1 MDYTVLDLET
11 TGLSRYYDKIIEIAA
26 VRYRDGQKHAEF
38 HTFVNPNRKIPSFI
52 TSLTGINNQMV
63 ENAPTIKEV
72 LPKFKSFLENS
83 VIVAHN
89 ATFDHG
95 FLSYNYEKHLSE
107 ELVNKKICTRKL
119 ANRILPDLP
128 SKRLSS
134 LCNYFNI
141 VNEQEHRAMGDTMAT
156 ITLFHHFRDVLNN
169 KGLNTINDVS
179 NFESWP
185 VYKCKRLLEN
195 VQD

>member
-11 TGLSRYYDKIIEIAA
+11 TGLSKYHDKIIEIAA
-26 VRYRDGQKHAEF
+26 VRYKDGKKYAEF
-38 HTFVNPNRKIPSFI
+38 HTFVNPNRRIPSFI

-63 ENAPTIKEV
+63 EDAPTINKV
-72 LPKFKSFLENS
+72 LPELKQFLENS
-83 VIVAHN
+83 TLVAHN

-95 FLSYNYEKHLSE
+95 FLSHNFEKYLDHSLTNCK
-107 ELVNKKICTRKL
+107 LCTRKL
-119 ANRILPDLP
+119 ANRLLPDLP

-156 ITLFHHFRDVLNN
+156 TTLFSNFLELLEKNNFKTMEDVV
-169 KGLNTINDVS
+169 K
-179 NFESWP
+179 FESWP
-185 VYKCKRLLEN
+185 VYKCKRIIEN
-195 VQD
+195 V